1 MESLL
6 GLGRVDFK
14 GRGFA
19 MEEYKCRV
27 AAFDD
32 AESEVL
38 SEVIVC
44 AHF

>member
-6 GLGRVDFK
+6 GLGGFDFK
-14 GRGFA
+14 VRSSA

-27 AAFDD
+27 AAFHD

-38 SEVIVC
+38 SELIVC